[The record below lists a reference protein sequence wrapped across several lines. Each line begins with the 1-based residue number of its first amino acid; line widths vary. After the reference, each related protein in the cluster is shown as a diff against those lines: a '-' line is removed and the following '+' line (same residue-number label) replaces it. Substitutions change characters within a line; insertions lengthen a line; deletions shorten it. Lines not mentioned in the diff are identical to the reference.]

1 MSWELIGHGWAVE
14 TLRRHIAMN
23 ALRHAYLLTGP
34 RGVGKATLAAELAQA
49 LVCTHEAV
57 PDRPCGQ
64 CSACRRAQARNHPDV
79 HWVEDEGG
87 LKIDQVRELQ
97 RELALAPF
105 EARTRVAIFPDF
117 EASSDEAANALLK
130 TLEEPGPHVVLIITA
145 AMEEALLP
153 TIVSRCEVLA
163 LRPMA
168 VHDLA
173 DALEARGSDRERAV
187 QLSAQSM
194 GRPGLALS
202 MLEHPDL
209 LKRRT
214 VLADDGLRMLSLSWT
229 ERFEYVQAVNRHKT
243 PADNRRESA
252 EVLEAWLGLWRD
264 ILHRRYGVEGVPRTP
279 ASELEVS
286 RVAAGVQAGETE
298 TVLRAIETGLQR
310 LESNA
315 NPVLTLE
322 TVVLS
327 LPRAGLG

>member
-1 MSWELIGHGWAVE
+1 MSWDLIGHGWAVD

-23 ALRHAYLLTGP
+23 AVRHAYLFTGP
-34 RGVGKATLAAELAQA
+34 RGMGRATLAAQFAEA
-49 LVCTHEAV
+49 LVCTQETV

-117 EASSDEAANALLK
+117 ETSSEEAANALLK
-130 TLEEPGPHVVLIITA
+130 TLEEPGPHVVLIITS

-153 TIVSRCEVLA
+153 TIVSRCEVMA
-163 LRPMA
+163 LRPMP

-173 DALEARGSDRERAV
+173 EALEARGTEREKAIH
-187 QLSAQSM
+187 LAAQSM
-194 GRPGLALS
+194 GRPDLALS

-209 LKRRT
+209 LERRT

-229 ERFEYVQAVNRHKT
+229 ERFEYVQAVNRHKA

-252 EVLEAWLGLWRD
+252 EVLEAWLGLWRE
-264 ILHRRYGVEGVPRTP
+264 ILHRRYGVEGIPRTP
-279 ASELEVS
+279 AGELEVS
-286 RVAAGVQAGETE
+286 RVAAQVQAGETE

-310 LESNA
+310 LEGNA
-315 NPVLTLE
+315 NPVLTME

-327 LPRAGLG
+327 MPRAALA